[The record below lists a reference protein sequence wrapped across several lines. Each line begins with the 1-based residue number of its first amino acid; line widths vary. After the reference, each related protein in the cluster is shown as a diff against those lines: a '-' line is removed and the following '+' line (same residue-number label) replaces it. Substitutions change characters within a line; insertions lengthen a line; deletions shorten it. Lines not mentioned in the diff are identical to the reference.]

1 MRISAVQI
9 FYENLIQLKPKFLEN
24 SVGSTFTVEV
34 IKQVGKAAATQEL
47 SEKWEAIFG
56 TEDITR
62 VQKESLWIGLTEIL
76 SPTVLFSRS
85 IQTLFF

>member
-47 SEKWEAIFG
+47 SEK
-56 TEDITR
+56 
-62 VQKESLWIGLTEIL
+62 
-76 SPTVLFSRS
+76 
-85 IQTLFF
+85 